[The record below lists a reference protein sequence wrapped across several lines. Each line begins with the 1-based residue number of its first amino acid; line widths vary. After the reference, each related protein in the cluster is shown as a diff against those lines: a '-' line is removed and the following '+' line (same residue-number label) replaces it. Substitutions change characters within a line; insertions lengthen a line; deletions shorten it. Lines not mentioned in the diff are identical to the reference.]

1 MNYQMN
7 FSRLVSYD
15 AGLPGITV
23 DVVISLISNS
33 ITLKAKL
40 DTGSTNCTFERQYGE
55 RLGLD
60 IESGERIRIGTPTGS
75 FIAYRHSVTMNVL
88 DYALDV
94 GVCFAED
101 ASISRN
107 VLGRLGLLDR
117 VNIGLV
123 DYEGK
128 LYLSKYGE
136 E

>member
-23 DVVISLISNS
+23 DIAISLIGNS

-40 DTGSTNCTFERQYGE
+40 DTGSTNCTFERHYGE

-75 FIAYRHSVTMNVL
+75 S
-88 DYALDV
+88 ALRK
-94 GVCFAED
+94 
-101 ASISRN
+101 SR
-107 VLGRLGLLDR
+107 RKSR
-117 VNIGLV
+117 
-123 DYEGK
+123 
-128 LYLSKYGE
+128 
-136 E
+136 